1 MDITKQYNP
10 LGADGADAPEA
21 SNAETALQ
29 VMGTMPIGEQ
39 QINELMQILNKYR
52 AGKNSVDNRI
62 IASENWWKLRN
73 DVEEDKAGHGK
84 HGFRSKSGWLHNVIT
99 NKHADAMDAFPEP
112 NVLPREAGDKIE
124 AAMLSKIIPVV
135 LDKNQFETTY
145 SKVMWSKLKTG
156 TGVYKVI
163 WDKDKMNG
171 LGDISV
177 TKSNILNLFWEPGV
191 EDIQQSKYFFEVDF
205 QDEDDVR
212 EMFPEELPEGKNIP
226 HDFITSK
233 FRYDDHVDTTN
244 KVPVISAYYHK
255 NGALHYILFVPGT
268 VLYASENDPER
279 AERGWYDHG
288 KYPYV
293 FDVLFPVEGSPCGYG
308 YVDLCKAP
316 QTEIDLLKTAYV
328 ENAMVGSKPRY
339 FKKANCG
346 VNVEQFLDLNETLIN
361 VEGSLSNEHL
371 MPVTHD
377 NLDGNYIDM
386 LQLSINELR
395 ETSGNTETATG
406 TTSSGV
412 TAASAIAALQEASG
426 KTSRDATNAAYRA
439 YKEVDYLVIEL
450 IRQFYDVPRQFRILG
465 DSGEEMF
472 FSYTNTDLQPQQQML
487 GGIQTGYRIPE
498 FDINVVP
505 QKRSAYTKMNN
516 NELALQ
522 FYNLG
527 FFNPQLADQALACL
541 TMMDFDSIEDV
552 RKTIKQNGTLYE
564 SYSTLMQIAA
574 LLAAK
579 YGDAQAMAQIQA
591 LAQRSGAQIPQAQ
604 TGGDISLENASQ
616 EQTRVTNAREQ
627 TRAAAMPEGNAAN
640 D

>member
-39 QINELMQILNKYR
+39 QINELMQILTKYR

-84 HGFRSKSGWLHNVIT
+84 HGFRT

-244 KVPVISAYYHK
+244 KVPVISAYY
-255 NGALHYILFVPGT
+255 
-268 VLYASENDPER
+268 
-279 AERGWYDHG
+279 
-288 KYPYV
+288 
-293 FDVLFPVEGSPCGYG
+293 
-308 YVDLCKAP
+308 
-316 QTEIDLLKTAYV
+316 
-328 ENAMVGSKPRY
+328 
-339 FKKANCG
+339 
-346 VNVEQFLDLNETLIN
+346 
-361 VEGSLSNEHL
+361 
-371 MPVTHD
+371 
-377 NLDGNYIDM
+377 
-386 LQLSINELR
+386 
-395 ETSGNTETATG
+395 
-406 TTSSGV
+406 
-412 TAASAIAALQEASG
+412 
-426 KTSRDATNAAYRA
+426 
-439 YKEVDYLVIEL
+439 
-450 IRQFYDVPRQFRILG
+450 
-465 DSGEEMF
+465 
-472 FSYTNTDLQPQQQML
+472 
-487 GGIQTGYRIPE
+487 
-498 FDINVVP
+498 
-505 QKRSAYTKMNN
+505 QK
-516 NELALQ
+516 
-522 FYNLG
+522 
-527 FFNPQLADQALACL
+527 
-541 TMMDFDSIEDV
+541 
-552 RKTIKQNGTLYE
+552 NGTLH
-564 SYSTLMQIAA
+564 
-574 LLAAK
+574 
-579 YGDAQAMAQIQA
+579 
-591 LAQRSGAQIPQAQ
+591 
-604 TGGDISLENASQ
+604 
-616 EQTRVTNAREQ
+616 
-627 TRAAAMPEGNAAN
+627 
-640 D
+640 